1 MSKKQQYR
9 FISGL
14 LAWMLAGFFLLLVTE
29 WFTYERLF
37 IISFVGLLIVTAL
50 TTTIH
55 IRPSWRRRVRWMV
68 FAGLTGFLV
77 IIGRRTADILE
88 GI

>member
-9 FISGL
+9 FVSGL
-14 LAWMLAGFFLLLVTE
+14 LAWTLAGFFLLLVTE

-55 IRPSWRRRVRWMV
+55 IRPSWRRRVRWVV
-68 FAGLTGFLV
+68 FVGLIGFLV

>member
-1 MSKKQQYR
+1 MSKKQQYQ

-37 IISFVGLLIVTAL
+37 ILSFVGLLIVTAL

-68 FAGLTGFLV
+68 FVGLTGFLA
-77 IIGRRTADILE
+77 IIGRRTADIL
-88 GI
+88 GGT